1 MLRLQ
6 QAWATIQESVNSQG
20 IAGDDSCSFD
30 QDALLSIQVPMMN
43 LRQHFSW
50 CEGKRTKVIQVSP
63 TARSFG
69 EDHLFLPAA
78 RSTGEDEGL
87 KKREKRERLEK
98 MGAPS
103 YVSLFSVLNSTVSF
117 ISLLRFEMQGSF

>member
-1 MLRLQ
+1 MPGSDEELH
-6 QAWATIQESVNSQG
+6 V
-20 IAGDDSCSFD
+20 FD
-30 QDALLSIQVPMMN
+30 V
-43 LRQHFSW
+43 
-50 CEGKRTKVIQVSP
+50 VSP